1 MKKII
6 NGKEELVDFAGRPA
20 PKMPDGMIA
29 VLIDD
34 EWVARKATSYERAEL
49 EELTLADVA
58 TMIEQLKIMYP
69 NHFKGM
75 DKDTLAKMSKM
86 WFVKLKK
93 YDRKLVNRAFVK
105 CTDVMSQPPVPA
117 DILKT
122 ITKLKNGTLV

>member
-49 EELTLADVA
+49 QEITLADVA
-58 TMIEQLKIMYP
+58 IMIEQTKIIYP
-69 NHFKGM
+69 NHFRGF
-75 DKDTLAKMSKM
+75 DKDTLTKMTEM
-86 WFVKLKK
+86 WFKKLKG
-93 YDRKLVNRAFVK
+93 YDKKLVSKAFNI
-105 CTDVMSQPPVPA
+105 CTNVMSQPPVPA